1 MGFAAHN
8 PSRAHSNPSVTRNHM
23 NIQQILAWP
32 CGLAGLV
39 VLGLGL
45 AGCSESQ
52 PQAGPP
58 APPPP
63 AVDVVTLHARPVTLT
78 TDLPGRTSAYRT
90 AEVRPQV
97 SGVLLKRLFNEGDMV
112 HAGQQLYQI
121 DPAPYEAALASA
133 RATLAH
139 AEASVRTAQAAVD
152 RYTPL
157 MATHAVSKQDFD
169 NAIGTLEQDK
179 ADVASAEAAVKTASI
194 NLTYTKVLSPI
205 DGRTSRSSVT
215 EGALVTAS
223 QTTALVTVTQLDP
236 IYVDVTQATTT
247 ILRLKRELA
256 SGQITSIGEGKIP
269 VRLQLE
275 DGSAYDQTGTLQ
287 FSEVTVDQGTGAV
300 TLRAIFQ
307 NKDGLLLPG
316 MFVREQLQEGI
327 VQNGILAP
335 QQGVTHN
342 QKGQPTALIVDP
354 DGKVQLRILKT
365 DRAIGTDWLVSGGL
379 KDGDRL
385 IVSGVQ
391 KARPGMPV
399 TVNEA
404 AMGGAEAAPGRQA
417 SAESRAT
424 PDAR

>member
-1 MGFAAHN
+1 MVKTMAIHRI
-8 PSRAHSNPSVTRNHM
+8 PV
-23 NIQQILAWP
+23 WP
-32 CGLAGLV
+32 CGLAGLF
-39 VLGLGL
+39 VLSLAL
-45 AGCSESQ
+45 AGCNEAQ
-52 PQAGPP
+52 PQAQAQAA

-63 AVDVVTLHARPVTLT
+63 AVDVVTLRARPVTLT

-112 HAGQQLYQI
+112 QIGQQLYQI

-133 RATLAH
+133 QATLAH
-139 AEASVRTAQAAVD
+139 AHASVRTAQAVVD
-152 RYTPL
+152 RYQPL
-157 MATHAVSKQDFD
+157 VATHAVSRQDYD
-169 NAIGTLEQDK
+169 NAIGTLEQSK
-179 ADVASAEAAVKTASI
+179 ADVASAEASVKTASI

-205 DGRTSRSSVT
+205 DGRTGRSAVT
-215 EGALVTAS
+215 EGALVTAN

-236 IYVDVTQATTT
+236 IYVDVTQSTTT
-247 ILRLKRELA
+247 MLRLKRELA
-256 SGQITSIGEGKIP
+256 SGQIRSVGEGKIP
-269 VRLQLE
+269 VKLMLE
-275 DGSAYDQTGTLQ
+275 DGSAYDQDGALQ

-300 TLRAIFQ
+300 TLRALFP
-307 NKDGLLLPG
+307 NKDSLLLPG

-342 QKGQPTALIVDP
+342 PKGEPTALIVDG
-354 DGKVQLRILKT
+354 DGKVQLRRLKT
-365 DRAIGTDWLVSGGL
+365 DRAIGGGWLVTDGL

-404 AMGGAEAAPGRQA
+404 AIGNAGAGPGRQA
-417 SAESRAT
+417 SAAS
-424 PDAR
+424 DAQ

>member
-1 MGFAAHN
+1 MDIRVI
-8 PSRAHSNPSVTRNHM
+8 STR
-23 NIQQILAWP
+23 P
-32 CGLAGLV
+32 CGLAGLFV
-39 VLGLGL
+39 FGLAL
-45 AGCSESQ
+45 AGCSEAQ
-52 PQAGPP
+52 PQAGPRT
-58 APPPP
+58 ASPP
-63 AVDVVTLHARPVTLT
+63 AVDVVTLRARPVTLT

-97 SGVLLKRLFNEGDMV
+97 SGVLLKRLFDEGDTV
-112 HAGQQLYQI
+112 EAGQQLYQI

-133 RATLAH
+133 KATLAH

-152 RYTPL
+152 RYRPL
-157 MATHAVSKQDFD
+157 IATHAVSKQDFD
-169 NAIGTLEQDK
+169 NAVGTLEQDK
-179 ADVASAEAAVKTASI
+179 ADVASAEAAVKTAAI

-205 DGRTSRSSVT
+205 TGRTSRSSVT

-223 QTTALVTVTQLDP
+223 QTTSLVTITQLDP
-236 IYVDVTQATTT
+236 IYVDVTQSTTT
-247 ILRLKRELA
+247 MLRLKRELA
-256 SGQITSIGEGKIP
+256 SGQISSVGDGKVP
-269 VRLQLE
+269 VKLLLE
-275 DGSAYDQTGTLQ
+275 DGSAYDQAGALQ

-300 TLRAIFQ
+300 TLRAIFP

-342 QKGQPTALIVDP
+342 QKGEPTALVVDP
-354 DGKVQLRILKT
+354 DAKVQLRLLKT
-365 DRAIGTDWLVSGGL
+365 DRAVGNSWLIADGL

-391 KARPGMPV
+391 KVRPGMQV
-399 TVNEA
+399 TVNEI
-404 AMGGAEAAPGRQA
+404 AMEDIGAAPARHA
-417 SAESRAT
+417 SAA

>member
-1 MGFAAHN
+1 MDIPRISAR
-8 PSRAHSNPSVTRNHM
+8 PR
-23 NIQQILAWP
+23 
-32 CGLAGLV
+32 GLAGLF
-39 VLGLGL
+39 LFSLAL
-45 AGCSESQ
+45 AGCNEAQ

-58 APPPP
+58 ALPPP

-97 SGVLLKRLFNEGDMV
+97 SGVLLKRLFNEGDIV

-121 DPAPYEAALASA
+121 DPAPYEASLASA
-133 RATLAH
+133 QATLAH
-139 AEASVRTAQAAVD
+139 AHASVRTAQATFD
-152 RYTPL
+152 RYQPL
-157 MATHAVSKQDFD
+157 VATHAVSRQDYD
-169 NAIGTLEQDK
+169 NAIGTLEQNK

-236 IYVDVTQATTT
+236 IYVDVTQSTTT

-256 SGQITSIGEGKIP
+256 NGQIQSVGDGKIP
-269 VRLQLE
+269 VKLQLE
-275 DGSAYDQTGTLQ
+275 DGSSYDHTGTLQ
-287 FSEVTVDQGTGAV
+287 FTEVTVDQGTGAV
-300 TLRAIFQ
+300 TLRAIFP

-342 QKGQPTALIVDP
+342 QKGEPTALVVDA
-354 DGKVQLRILKT
+354 DAKVQLRTLKT
-365 DRAIGTDWLVSGGL
+365 DRAIGSDWLIAEGL

-391 KARPGMPV
+391 KARPGMKV
-399 TVNEA
+399 TVNEIA
-404 AMGGAEAAPGRQA
+404 TGDAGATPARQA
-417 SAESRAT
+417 SAAS
-424 PDAR
+424 DAR